1 MKKLLIL
8 DRDGCI
14 IQEAE
19 DQMLNEIHKIRFL
32 PYCISSLAKIASQ
45 FDYEFVMITN
55 QDDLGGPTFPEKD
68 FWVCHELIID
78 TLAGEG
84 VTFDGVYIDRH
95 VPSDNSPYR
104 KPGTAM
110 LKKYLSGKY
119 DLANSIVIG
128 DRWSDM
134 ELANNLGSRAILISS
149 DYSAKPVHVKTLEPS
164 VDLYTDNWKDIYNHI
179 VNKDR
184 LAIVKRD
191 TNETKI
197 EAKLNLDGTGLSDCS
212 TGLEFFDHMLDQL
225 AKHGSVDLTVRANG
239 DLEIDEHHTI
249 EDTAIVLGQ
258 LYKDALAKKAGIER
272 YGFNLPMDDCL
283 AEVAVDF
290 GGRAW
295 LVWEVTFE
303 REMVGD
309 MPTEMVYHFFK
320 SFSDHAQCNLN
331 IKVTGENEHHKIE
344 SLFKAFARAI
354 KMAKNRDLNNMSL
367 PSTKGV
373 L

>member
-8 DRDGCI
+8 DRDGTI

-32 PYCISSLAKIASQ
+32 PQCISYLAKIASQ
-45 FDYEFVMITN
+45 LDYEFVMITN

-68 FWVCHELIID
+68 FWPCHELIID
-78 TLAGEG
+78 TLASEG
-84 VTFDGVYIDRH
+84 ILFDGVYIDSH
-95 VPSDNSPYR
+95 LPADKSPYR

-110 LKKYLSGKY
+110 LKKYLRGEY
-119 DLANSIVIG
+119 DLAQSIVIG
-128 DRWSDM
+128 DRWSDV
-134 ELANNLGSRAILISS
+134 ELAKNLGARSILLSS
-149 DYSAKPVHVKTLEPS
+149 NYSVEPAHVDTLRQS
-164 VDLYTDNWKDIYNHI
+164 VDLYTDNWKDIYNYL
-179 VNKDR
+179 VNQDR
-184 LAIVKRD
+184 TAIVKRN

-197 EAKLNLDGTGLSDCS
+197 RAKLNLDGAGLSNCR

-225 AKHGSVDLTVRANG
+225 AKHGGVDLTVIADG

-249 EDTAIVLGQ
+249 EDTAITLGQ
-258 LYKDALAKKAGIER
+258 LYREALAKKAGIER

-295 LVWEVTFE
+295 LVWDVTFQ
-303 REMVGD
+303 REKVGD

-320 SFSDHAQCNLN
+320 SFSDQAQCNLN
-331 IKVTGENEHHKIE
+331 MKVSGDNEHHKIE
-344 SLFKAFARAI
+344 ALFKAFARAI
-354 KMAKNRDLNNMSL
+354 KMAKRRDINNMSL
-367 PSTKGV
+367 PSTKGI

>member
-8 DRDGCI
+8 DRDGTI

-32 PYCISSLAKIASQ
+32 PQCISYLAKIASQ
-45 FDYEFVMITN
+45 LDYEFVMITN

-68 FWVCHELIID
+68 FWPCHELIID
-78 TLAGEG
+78 TLASEG
-84 VTFDGVYIDRH
+84 ILFDGVYIDRH
-95 VPSDNSPYR
+95 LPADKSPYR

-110 LKKYLSGKY
+110 LKKYLRGEY
-119 DLANSIVIG
+119 DLAQSIVIG
-128 DRWSDM
+128 DRWSDV
-134 ELANNLGSRAILISS
+134 ELAKNLGARSILLSS
-149 DYSAKPVHVKTLEPS
+149 NYSVEPAHVDTLRQS
-164 VDLYTDNWKDIYNHI
+164 VDLYTDNWKDIYNYL
-179 VNKDR
+179 VNQDR
-184 LAIVKRD
+184 TAIVKRN

-197 EAKLNLDGTGLSDCS
+197 RAKLNLDGAGLSNCR

-225 AKHGSVDLTVRANG
+225 AKHGGVDLTVIADG

-249 EDTAIVLGQ
+249 EDTAITLGQ
-258 LYKDALAKKAGIER
+258 LYREALAKKAGIER

-295 LVWEVTFE
+295 LVWDVTFQ
-303 REMVGD
+303 REKVGD

-320 SFSDHAQCNLN
+320 SFSDQAQCNLN
-331 IKVTGENEHHKIE
+331 MKVSGDNEHHKIE
-344 SLFKAFARAI
+344 ALFKAFARAI
-354 KMAKNRDLNNMSL
+354 KMAKRRDINNMSL
-367 PSTKGV
+367 PSTKGI

>member
-32 PYCISSLAKIASQ
+32 PQCISSLAKIAQ
-45 FDYEFVMITN
+45 QLDYVFVMVTN

-68 FWVCHELIID
+68 FWPCHELIID

-84 VTFDGVYIDRH
+84 ILFDGVYIDRH
-95 VPSDNSPYR
+95 TPEDNSPYR

-110 LKKYLSGKY
+110 LKKYITGEY
-119 DLANSIVIG
+119 DLEHSLVIG

-134 ELANNLGSRAILISS
+134 GLAKNLGSKGILIQSN
-149 DYSAKPVHVKTLEPS
+149 YSEEPVDADDIRPVVELQ
-164 VDLYTDNWKDIYNHI
+164 TDNWNAIYNHLLK
-179 VNKDR
+179 KDR
-184 LAIVKRD
+184 LAIVNQK
-191 TNETKI
+191 TKETHVQ
-197 EAKLNLDGTGLSDCS
+197 ARLNLDGSGLSDCR

-225 AKHGSVDLTVRANG
+225 AKHGDVDLTIKTNG
-239 DLEIDEHHTI
+239 DLEVDEHHTI
-249 EDTAIVLGQ
+249 EDTAIALGK

-295 LVWEVTFE
+295 LVWDVEFT
-303 REMVGD
+303 RDRVGD

-320 SFSDHAQCNLN
+320 SFSDHAACNLN
-331 IKVTGENEHHKIE
+331 VKVAGENEHHKIE

-354 KMAKNRDLNNMSL
+354 KMAKTRNFDNMSL
-367 PSTKGV
+367 PTTKGV

>member
-32 PYCISSLAKIASQ
+32 PSCISSLAKIAKQ
-45 FDYEFVMITN
+45 LDYVFVMVTN

-68 FWVCHELIID
+68 FWQCHELIID

-84 VTFDGVYIDRH
+84 VHFDGVYIDKH
-95 VPSDNSPYR
+95 FPEDNSPYR

-110 LKKYLSGKY
+110 LKKYITGDY
-119 DLANSIVIG
+119 DLENSIVVG

-134 ELANNLGSRAILISS
+134 ELAKNLGSTGILISS
-149 DYSAKPVHVKTLEPS
+149 DYSNEPEHIEEIKPVVKLQ
-164 VDLYTDNWKDIYNHI
+164 TDNWNSIYQYLLK
-179 VNKDR
+179 KDR
-184 LAIVKRD
+184 LSNVDQKTKETHVK
-191 TNETKI
+191 
-197 EAKLNLDGTGLSDCS
+197 ASLNLDGSGLADCHTGLD
-212 TGLEFFDHMLDQL
+212 FFDHMLDQL
-225 AKHGSVDLTVRANG
+225 AKHGDVDLAVHTEG

-249 EDTAIVLGQ
+249 EDTAIALGK
-258 LYKDALAKKAGIER
+258 LYKEAFGKKAGIER

-283 AEVAVDF
+283 AEVAIDF

-295 LVWEVTFE
+295 LVWDVSFTRE
-303 REMVGD
+303 RVGD

-320 SFSDHAQCNLN
+320 SFSDHAVCNLN
-331 IKVTGENEHHKIE
+331 VKVRGDNEHHKIE

-354 KMAKNRDLNNMSL
+354 KMAKNRNFDNMSL
-367 PSTKGV
+367 PTTKGV

>member
-110 LKKYLSGKY
+110 LKKYLSGEY

-225 AKHGSVDLTVRANG
+225 AKHGAVDLTVRANG

-295 LVWEVTFE
+295 LVWDVTFE

-320 SFSDHAQCNLN
+320 SFSDQAQCNLN
-331 IKVTGENEHHKIE
+331 MKVTGENEHHKIE

-367 PSTKGV
+367 PSTKGI